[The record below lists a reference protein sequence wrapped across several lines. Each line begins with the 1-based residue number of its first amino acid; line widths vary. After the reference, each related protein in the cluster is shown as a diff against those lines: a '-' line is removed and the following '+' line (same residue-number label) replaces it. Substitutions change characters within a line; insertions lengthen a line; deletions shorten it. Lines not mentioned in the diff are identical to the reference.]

1 MPSVNEVLRSDAV
14 RHNIYLQRYS
24 TNTASKILKL
34 LESADADIVAQ
45 LQALDAKIFTSP
57 LTIER
62 LDALLESVR
71 TINAKVCN
79 KLQDALEAGLK
90 DLALHETA
98 FQESSIQTPSTL
110 DIARLKVTL
119 NPLDKQRDMTL
130 VNIDIAKF
138 DAAFAKEESF
148 YVGPKGAGGIGKRY
162 ENVRKYIADN
172 NAFEA
177 STVGV
182 SEDGRIGFTNGRHRY
197 AAIRDAGN
205 KYIPVAMDAESLAN
219 AEKAGYISSEPLSS
233 VYSISV
239 SMEVITPPMAEVYAA
254 TMARPFSGRLL
265 KEWVA
270 DLEAGT
276 FTRLRDAVRMGV
288 LEGQTIDQI
297 VQRVKG
303 TRAMGYKD
311 GILETSRR
319 GAEALVR
326 TAVSH
331 TVNVARDKVYQAND
345 SLIKGVQWVST
356 LDGRTSSICQSR
368 DGKVFPLN
376 SGPRPPAHINC
387 RSSTAPVLKS
397 WVDLGVDAKE
407 FPEGSRASMN
417 GQVAESETYQTWLQ
431 KQPASFQ
438 DDILGPSRGKLF
450 REGGMTLDRF
460 VDRNGASLTLDQLR
474 SKDAAAFK
482 AAGV

>member
-1 MPSVNEVLRSDAV
+1 MPSANEALRSDAV

-34 LESADADIVAQ
+34 LAKTDADIVAQ

-62 LDALLESVR
+62 LDALLEQVR
-71 TINAKVCN
+71 AINSKVYN
-79 KLQDALEAGLK
+79 KLYDALEANLK

-98 FQESSIQTPSTL
+98 FQVSSIQTPVV
-110 DIARLKVTL
+110 IA
-119 NPLDKQRDMTL
+119 
-130 VNIDIAKF
+130 
-138 DAAFAKEESF
+138 
-148 YVGPKGAGGIGKRY
+148 
-162 ENVRKYIADN
+162 
-172 NAFEA
+172 
-177 STVGV
+177 
-182 SEDGRIGFTNGRHRY
+182 
-197 AAIRDAGN
+197 
-205 KYIPVAMDAESLAN
+205 SL
-219 AEKAGYISSEPLSS
+219 
-233 VYSISV
+233 
-239 SMEVITPPMAEVYAA
+239 EVITPPMAEVYAA
-254 TMARPFSGRLL
+254 TMSRPFSGRLL

-270 DLEAGT
+270 DLDAST

-331 TVNVARDKVYQAND
+331 TVNVARDKVYQANS
-345 SLIKGVQWVST
+345 SLIKGIQWVST

-397 WVDLGVDAKE
+397 WADLGIDAKE
-407 FPEGSRASMN
+407 FPEGTRASMN

-431 KQPASFQ
+431 KQPAAFQ
-438 DDILGPSRGKLF
+438 DDVLGPSRGKLF
-450 REGGMTLDRF
+450 REGVGVDRF

-474 SKDAAAFK
+474 AKDAAAFK